1 MRYSTASIS
10 ATLALLLGSLLLSGC
25 QSSKKTV
32 TTATASPVMKSEKAE
47 RDASELKQCQ
57 KNLNVLSKLQ
67 TTSYPSLKKDF
78 DNLMLGASQY
88 ARVRFQVNDQSQETI
103 DALYRYRVSY
113 LCSEIQQAAL
123 EVLVTRAE
131 LPK

>member
-88 ARVRFQVNDQSQETI
+88 AGVRFQVNDQSQETI

>member
-1 MRYSTASIS
+1 MRYSITS
-10 ATLALLLGSLLLSGC
+10 ATLALLLGSLLLNGC

-32 TTATASPVMKSEKAE
+32 TPAAAKTVMKNEKAE
-47 RDASELKQCQ
+47 RDAGDLKQCQ
-57 KNLNVLSKLQ
+57 QNLNVLSRLQ

-88 ARVRFQVNDQSQETI
+88 AGVRFQVNGQAQETI

-123 EVLVTRAE
+123 AVLVTRAE

>member
-1 MRYSTASIS
+1 M
-10 ATLALLLGSLLLSGC
+10 LNGC

-32 TTATASPVMKSEKAE
+32 TTATASPAMKNEKAE
-47 RDASELKQCQ
+47 RDASDLKQCQ
-57 KNLNVLSKLQ
+57 KNLNVLSRLH
-67 TTSYPSLKKDF
+67 TTTYPSLKKNF

-88 ARVRFQVNDQSQETI
+88 AGVRFQVNGQSQETI

>member
-32 TTATASPVMKSEKAE
+32 TTATASPAMKNEKAE
-47 RDASELKQCQ
+47 RDASELNQCQ
-57 KNLNVLSKLQ
+57 KNLNVLSRLQ

-88 ARVRFQVNDQSQETI
+88 AGVRFQVNDQSQETI

>member
-10 ATLALLLGSLLLSGC
+10 ATLALLLGGLLLNGC

-32 TTATASPVMKSEKAE
+32 TTATASPAMKNEKAE
-47 RDASELKQCQ
+47 RDASDLKQCQ
-57 KNLNVLSKLQ
+57 KNLNVLSRLH
-67 TTSYPSLKKDF
+67 TTTYPSLKKNF

-88 ARVRFQVNDQSQETI
+88 AGVRFQVNGQSQETI